1 MNIEDMKYDIEITM
15 ANECYYKEKQA
26 KKDGLEHKCTC
37 EDPYKWSDEEV
48 KEYWEEHCAEED

>member
-48 KEYWEEHCAEED
+48 KEYWEEHCK